1 MVRSALLSRGAR
13 GVTVCGGWLD
23 RRWTGGTLRTSLSN
37 NRIYVSYTRSSERT
51 LSVKALYT
59 RFIRVFIPRDFYIR
73 VFLYTLYTAYTSL
86 RAVRTST
93 FPRTACLTACHL
105 SCAPNLALRSKFRDL
120 AGITEIRNLAG
131 INPTSMKPVHN
142 DAASSASPM
151 LAARAGDCACTGSS
165 ADQPRGLGWK
175 HLPPTMM

>member
-1 MVRSALLSRGAR
+1 MLSRGAR

-37 NRIYVSYTRSSERT
+37 NRIYVSYTLSSEYT
-51 LSVKALYT
+51 KLKALNASFGALSG
-59 RFIRVFIPRDFYIR
+59 RDVPR
-73 VFLYTLYTAYTSL
+73 
-86 RAVRTST
+86 RTST